1 MYLIFL
7 TFSTHGT
14 GFFINY
20 FTMGLNYNKIALLI
34 PGGKYANPWD
44 I

>member
-1 MYLIFL
+1 MALD
-7 TFSTHGT
+7 
-14 GFFINY
+14 FFINY